1 MWHEPSAHSDRKV
14 VPAVPVRI
22 GRVSRPFPPS
32 KRSMRLSPH
41 CAFQYSDEHSYVFL
55 SVSRWIR
62 FYSPR
67 AHQSEHSTTRCME
80 SSTVLE
86 NMAPLLFPSFAFSG
100 ASISS
105 LLKLLSLADLHHVL
119 AITAR
124 HSATMPPPPS
134 LPHAG
139 ILASLSGKAV

>member
-1 MWHEPSAHSDRKV
+1 M
-14 VPAVPVRI
+14 
-22 GRVSRPFPPS
+22 
-32 KRSMRLSPH
+32 
-41 CAFQYSDEHSYVFL
+41 
-55 SVSRWIR
+55 
-62 FYSPR
+62 
-67 AHQSEHSTTRCME
+67 
-80 SSTVLE
+80 LE

-139 ILASLSGKAV
+139 ILASEFSVKRFESSLISYQEVIATRSCLLYAERTRE